1 MSTQANPA
9 VSKAAEGLLASF
21 SDKFVTKAEAK
32 TAIESAMESIKKD
45 LLAEIVAAKKAPEVA
60 KATKNWVVKS
70 NITGEKR
77 EMEFSLG
84 KILHVISEKRA
95 GRIPSD
101 AKYAAEVDYV
111 KRAISDG
118 TASAGGSL
126 IPQEWADFVIPE
138 LGARTVVLKAGPNVV
153 PMQHQ
158 VMNIPGITVNQTVG
172 MVGENAAIT
181 ESDPTTNNTPLT
193 LHSAKALTGLSL
205 EWLRDATPETDAAL
219 QASLARGM
227 ARYVDGQLLNGP
239 GGGNNAL
246 GLAEIAFPAGN
257 QIFAG
262 GGAANGST
270 VSYDDLNALISALD
284 EANAPQE
291 KRCWFM
297 RPKTLASVRG
307 LKDSLDRPLF
317 FDNLQQGALLI
328 AAGAIT
334 DLSTGPDGFI
344 LGYPVYTTT
353 NVPDNLTRGTNVNTS
368 YILLTAMSDVYFGQ
382 GIRSQGMEVAISD
395 QALFANAE
403 VAVRIIWRFDIQPGH
418 TASVGIIGGVE

>member
-70 NITGEKR
+70 NITG
-77 EMEFSLG
+77 
-84 KILHVISEKRA
+84 EKRA

-205 EWLRDATPETDAAL
+205 EWLRDATPET
-219 QASLARGM
+219 
-227 ARYVDGQLLNGP
+227 
-239 GGGNNAL
+239 
-246 GLAEIAFPAGN
+246 
-257 QIFAG
+257 
-262 GGAANGST
+262 
-270 VSYDDLNALISALD
+270 
-284 EANAPQE
+284 
-291 KRCWFM
+291 
-297 RPKTLASVRG
+297 
-307 LKDSLDRPLF
+307 
-317 FDNLQQGALLI
+317 
-328 AAGAIT
+328 
-334 DLSTGPDGFI
+334 
-344 LGYPVYTTT
+344 
-353 NVPDNLTRGTNVNTS
+353 
-368 YILLTAMSDVYFGQ
+368 
-382 GIRSQGMEVAISD
+382 
-395 QALFANAE
+395 
-403 VAVRIIWRFDIQPGH
+403 
-418 TASVGIIGGVE
+418 

>member
-219 QASLARGM
+219 QASLVRGM

-246 GLAEIAFPAGN
+246 GLAEITFPAGN

-291 KRCWFM
+291 KRC
-297 RPKTLASVRG
+297 
-307 LKDSLDRPLF
+307 
-317 FDNLQQGALLI
+317 
-328 AAGAIT
+328 
-334 DLSTGPDGFI
+334 
-344 LGYPVYTTT
+344 
-353 NVPDNLTRGTNVNTS
+353 
-368 YILLTAMSDVYFGQ
+368 
-382 GIRSQGMEVAISD
+382 
-395 QALFANAE
+395 
-403 VAVRIIWRFDIQPGH
+403 
-418 TASVGIIGGVE
+418 